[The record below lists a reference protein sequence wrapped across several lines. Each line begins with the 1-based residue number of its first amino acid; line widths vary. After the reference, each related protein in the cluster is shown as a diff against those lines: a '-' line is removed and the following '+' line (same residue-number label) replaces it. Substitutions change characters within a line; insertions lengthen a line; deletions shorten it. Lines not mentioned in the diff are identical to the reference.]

1 VLTWGIIGAVLMR
14 GVMIALGVAV
24 VKQFRWIIILFAG
37 ILLASSWKLLQ
48 EGDDD
53 HDLANN
59 SVVK

>member
-1 VLTWGIIGAVLMR
+1 
-14 GVMIALGVAV
+14 MIALGVAV